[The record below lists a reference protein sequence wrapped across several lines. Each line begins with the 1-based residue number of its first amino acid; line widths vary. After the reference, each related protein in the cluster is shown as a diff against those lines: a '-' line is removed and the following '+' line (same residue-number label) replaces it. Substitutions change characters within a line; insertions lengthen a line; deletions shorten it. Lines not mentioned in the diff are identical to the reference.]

1 MKTFPPPKPL
11 LTHQEVQDFFGPLLT
26 RKQVCAFFRI
36 GRTKVDAMIAS
47 GELESFKDG
56 ASRRVLASSCYA
68 RLERLK
74 AMPKPKSRW
83 AR

>member
-1 MKTFPPPKPL
+1 MKTSSSPL
-11 LTHQEVQDFFGPLLT
+11 FTRQEVMN
-26 RKQVCAFFRI
+26 FFRI
-36 GRTKVDAMIAS
+36 GRTKADKLIKS

-56 ASRRVLASSCYA
+56 ATLLVTSESCHA
-68 RLERLK
+68 RFERLK

>member
-1 MKTFPPPKPL
+1 MNNLSHHRIAFS
-11 LTHQEVQDFFGPLLT
+11 GPLLT
-26 RKQVCAFFRI
+26 RKQVQAFFRI
-36 GRTKVDAMIAS
+36 GHTKADQLIKS

-56 ASRRVLASSCYA
+56 ASRRVTSESCFA

-74 AMPKPKSRW
+74 AMPKPKPKSRW

>member
-1 MKTFPPPKPL
+1 MKTFPPSLFTRK
-11 LTHQEVQDFFGPLLT
+11 EVQ
-26 RKQVCAFFRI
+26 AFFAI
-36 GRTKVDAMIAS
+36 GRTKADQLIKS

-56 ASRRVLASSCYA
+56 ASRRVTSESCHA

-83 AR
+83 GR

>member
-1 MKTFPPPKPL
+1 MEIFKPVL
-11 LTHQEVQDFFGPLLT
+11 FTRKEVQ
-26 RKQVCAFFRI
+26 AFFAI
-36 GRTKVDAMIAS
+36 GRTKADQLIKS

-56 ASRRVLASSCYA
+56 ASRRVTSESCHA

-74 AMPKPKSRW
+74 TMPKPTTKGRSGAKSRW